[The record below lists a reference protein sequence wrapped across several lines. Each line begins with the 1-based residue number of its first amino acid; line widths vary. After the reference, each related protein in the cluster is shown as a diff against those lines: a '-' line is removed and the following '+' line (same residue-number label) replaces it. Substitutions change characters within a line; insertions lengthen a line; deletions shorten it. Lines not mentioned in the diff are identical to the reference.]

1 MNALFNILT
10 YSMGSLLLGIILT
23 IAGIGLMFVFVKL
36 WWKVDT
42 FTPMSFIC
50 GFILFFFLA
59 FQSVLFCG
67 AVTIKSYCDD
77 IEIAINQ
84 IVDKIPLNNR
94 FSQEDSQIILNQ
106 ISETWPL
113 VGYYVNM
120 ADFEGHTPA
129 TIAKAM
135 ADELRSVMNWFILRR
150 IGWSLLFVFIG
161 AVAIIKSISGR
172 YQSGRSLSTRRTYG
186 GRSVSRP
193 NKQRVNYRRRR

>member
-94 FSQEDSQIILNQ
+94 FSQEDSQLILNQ
-106 ISETWPL
+106 ISETWPV

>member
-94 FSQEDSQIILNQ
+94 FSQEDSQLILNQ

-172 YQSGRSLSTRRTYG
+172 YESGRSLSTRRTYG

>member
-10 YSMGSLLLGIILT
+10 YSMSSLLLGIVLT

-59 FQSVLFCG
+59 FQSVLLCG
-67 AVTIKSYCDD
+67 AVTIKSYCND

-84 IVDKIPLNNR
+84 IVAKIPLNNK

-106 ISETWPL
+106 ISEAWPL

-120 ADFEGHTPA
+120 ADFEGHTPE

-135 ADELRSVMNWFILRR
+135 VDELKSVMNWFILRR

-161 AVAIIKSISGR
+161 ALAIIKSISGR
-172 YQSGRSLSTRRTYG
+172 YQGGHPLSSRRAYG
-186 GRSVSRP
+186 GHSAIRSNR
-193 NKQRVNYRRRR
+193 QRVNYRKRR

>member
-1 MNALFNILT
+1 MI
-10 YSMGSLLLGIILT
+10 
-23 IAGIGLMFVFVKL
+23 
-36 WWKVDT
+36 D
-42 FTPMSFIC
+42 
-50 GFILFFFLA
+50 
-59 FQSVLFCG
+59 
-67 AVTIKSYCDD
+67 SY
-77 IEIAINQ
+77 
-84 IVDKIPLNNR
+84 
-94 FSQEDSQIILNQ
+94 LNQ

-193 NKQRVNYRRRR
+193 NK

>member
-120 ADFEGHTPA
+120 ADFEGHTSA

-161 AVAIIKSISGR
+161 AVAIIKSISER

>member
-172 YQSGRSLSTRRTYG
+172 YQSGRSLLTRHTYG

>member
-94 FSQEDSQIILNQ
+94 FSQEDSQLILNQ

-186 GRSVSRP
+186 RRSVSRP

>member
-94 FSQEDSQIILNQ
+94 FSQEDSQLILNQ

-186 GRSVSRP
+186 GGSVSRP

>member
-23 IAGIGLMFVFVKL
+23 IVGIGLMFVFVKL

-94 FSQEDSQIILNQ
+94 FSQEDSQLILNQ

>member
-94 FSQEDSQIILNQ
+94 FSQEDSQLILNQ
-106 ISETWPL
+106 ISETCPL

>member
-94 FSQEDSQIILNQ
+94 FSQEDSQLILNQ

>member
-94 FSQEDSQIILNQ
+94 FSQEDSQLILNQ

-172 YQSGRSLSTRRTYG
+172 YQSGRSLSTCRTYG

>member
-94 FSQEDSQIILNQ
+94 FSQEDSQLILNQ

-129 TIAKAM
+129 TIAKAI

>member
-120 ADFEGHTPA
+120 ADFEGHTSA

-172 YQSGRSLSTRRTYG
+172 YQSWRSLSTRRTYG